1 MSSVLLSVASNGE
14 SGARTAASFLIF
26 CNMFSHL
33 SCRLTPGVLCVP
45 RFLFALAFISF
56 SGDAQAQLS
65 ISQIGETILD
75 RDGLVLPSSGR
86 FSTTIN
92 GSPFQQEALL
102 THKGYQ
108 YTTWYNNGS
117 DNQNIFVGRRRLGA
131 SSWES
136 IDTGHNLENG
146 DASASSAGR
155 RWDSH
160 NVISLGI
167 SGDGKIHL
175 AYDHH
180 VDRLRYLTT
189 NAGVATASGGQ
200 WNQAIFN
207 NQRSSLNVGG
217 TSIPRVTYPRFTSV
231 GEDLV
236 LTYRDFGSGSGDV
249 LLSEYSSQNG
259 QWSDIRIVN
268 RGRNTG
274 QVYDDVNNNPSNQRN
289 AYHNGFHADETGRLH
304 TTWTWREGTQD
315 GNRDLHYAYSDNR
328 GLTWRNSAGDTIGSQ
343 RFPISSNSPGTAIVE
358 LDRQQSILNQQ
369 GQVVDKNGGVHALV
383 FHRRQEPGFEWEP
396 GDGTFSHREDSAYH
410 HYYRDPFTGQWSVSL
425 LEGQTVGSRP
435 RLGVDSNG
443 NVFGIY
449 TERQDLVIT
458 AAEFSPA
465 GFSDWEVV
473 YRDGTRNYEGTPQID
488 LNRLLQ
494 DDILSVY
501 VQQRVESV
509 QVEDPTSG
517 ILRVIEFQVNSTVA
531 VPEPGSLAL
540 LALGTAIGLHRR
552 RRPA

>member
-1 MSSVLLSVASNGE
+1 MRHTARINRRILSLLKSLLWVVFFSV
-14 SGARTAASFLIF
+14 SG
-26 CNMFSHL
+26 H
-33 SCRLTPGVLCVP
+33 V
-45 RFLFALAFISF
+45 
-56 SGDAQAQLS
+56 QAQLS
-65 ISQIGETILD
+65 VTQIGETILD
-75 RDGLVLPSSGR
+75 SDGLVLPTSGN

-117 DNQNIFVGRRRLGA
+117 DNQNIFVGRRRVGA

-146 DASASSAGR
+146 DGTASSAGR

-160 NVISLGI
+160 NVISMGI

-189 NAGVATASGGQ
+189 NPGIATASGGQ

-217 TSIPRVTYPRFTSV
+217 TSVPRVTYPRFTSV
-231 GEDLV
+231 GDDLV

-259 QWSDIRIVN
+259 QWSETRVVN
-268 RGRNTG
+268 RGRNTR
-274 QVYDDVNNNPSNQRN
+274 QVYDDANNNPSNQRN

-315 GNRDLHYAYSDNR
+315 GNRDIHYAYSDNR
-328 GLTWRNSAGDTIGSQ
+328 GVTWRNSAGQTIGSEQ
-343 RFPISSNSPGTAIVE
+343 FPISSDSPGTAIAE
-358 LDRQQSILNQQ
+358 LDRRQSILNQQ
-369 GQVVDKNGGVHALV
+369 GQVVDKDGGVHALI

-396 GDGTFSHREDSAYH
+396 GDGTFSHRQDSAYH
-410 HYYRDPFTGQWSVSL
+410 HYYRDPFTGEWTVNL
-425 LEGQTVGSRP
+425 LEGQDVGSRP

-449 TERQDLVIT
+449 TESRDLVIT
-458 AAEFSPA
+458 AAESSPA
-465 GFSDWEVV
+465 GFADWEVIH
-473 YRDGTRNYEGTPQID
+473 RDGTENFEGTPQID

-494 DDILSVY
+494 DDILSIY
-501 VQQRVESV
+501 VQHRTESV
-509 QVEDPTSG
+509 QVDDPTSG
-517 ILRVIEFQVNSTVA
+517 VLRVIEFQVNSTTA
-531 VPEPGSLAL
+531 VPEPGSFAL
-540 LALGTAIGLHRR
+540 LTLGAVIGFHRR